1 MFNYF
6 GVPFSYTIEGSF
18 GLMRGKRVGV
28 KEFTK
33 IGQDLVDTAQEF
45 INTYV
50 LKEKNTE
57 VKTMVDFIREKY
69 KDNQ

>member
-1 MFNYF
+1 
-6 GVPFSYTIEGSF
+6 
-18 GLMRGKRVGV
+18 MRGKRVGV